1 MENITPAA
9 GALTPFSGQRFL
21 ARKKVFKVFGG
32 AYYLFDVDG
41 ETLRFYVDQKAF
53 KLREQITVYRD
64 ESMQAP
70 MLEIRARK
78 IIDFSSAYDVTT
90 PEGERV
96 GTLRRKGLKSMIQD
110 EWDILGP
117 GEQPIGLVKED
128 SLLLAMLRRFLSNLI
143 PQRYDVT
150 VGGQVV
156 ASFSQRF
163 NPFIFKMDV
172 DFSPD
177 GAGLLDRR
185 LGIAA
190 VILLLAIEGR
200 QGEYD

>member
-1 MENITPAA
+1 MEHATSTT
-9 GALTPFSGQRFL
+9 GALTPFSGQRFM

-41 ETLRFYVDQKAF
+41 ATLRFYVDQKAF
-53 KLREQITVYRD
+53 KLREQITVYGD
-64 ESMQAP
+64 ETMRAP
-70 MLEIRARK
+70 MLEIRARQ
-78 IIDFSSAYDVTT
+78 IIDFSAAYDVST
-90 PEGERV
+90 PEGQRV

-110 EWDILGP
+110 EWEILGP
-117 GEQPIGLVKED
+117 DEAPFGLVKED

-150 VGGQVV
+150 VGGQQV
-156 ASFSQRF
+156 ATFVQHF

-177 GAGLLDRR
+177 TGGFLDRR